1 MMVLSGTVALSPTEM
16 LINWGDLNIY
26 ELNLEKVLK
35 LLGFQKIYYIFMCL
49 NNYLYTLKIK

>member
-1 MMVLSGTVALSPTEM
+1 MHMMVLSGTVALSPTEM

-35 LLGFQKIYYIFMCL
+35 LLGFQKNLLYIYVFE
-49 NNYLYTLKIK
+49 